1 MMSQIK
7 DSAKDSKYW
16 TRRVKNNAAARRS
29 REGPGKNKIP
39 KIFFIE
45 INFYSVIFKALQAR
59 HKKENQIRVRA
70 AWLEKENIR
79 LRVELLDA
87 RQQIVDLN
95 VIVIILLKK
104 RRSILARAP
113 KKQLVRKSFLQFD
126 AKTRLS
132 SSTKRSIV
140 INSFLYCHTKTISLA
155 LLRINVLHKIAE
167 RFSASVFVMKSK
179 KIKKVAKECEIV
191 SPPQV

>member
-1 MMSQIK
+1 MKQMMSQIK

-29 REGPGKNKIP
+29 RE
-39 KIFFIE
+39 
-45 INFYSVIFKALQAR
+45 AR

-95 VIVIILLKK
+95 
-104 RRSILARAP
+104 R
-113 KKQLVRKSFLQFD
+113 
-126 AKTRLS
+126 
-132 SSTKRSIV
+132 
-140 INSFLYCHTKTISLA
+140 
-155 LLRINVLHKIAE
+155 E
-167 RFSASVFVMKSK
+167 R
-179 KIKKVAKECEIV
+179 
-191 SPPQV
+191 PRNN